1 MLNFLG
7 GAVLKMKT
15 HTFGRFA
22 ALVLALV
29 VLSGV
34 SAFGQNANSGEIKG
48 EVTDTTGAVISGAS
62 VTLLDTATG
71 VSTTTETNGV
81 GIYDVPSLQ
90 TGPYTITFS
99 KTGFRDEVRS
109 GIVLQVVTVAVDATL
124 QLGTASQ
131 QVVVTADVPLLQ
143 TEDSAQHMNFDTQ
156 AVVNAPIVGGVWYN
170 TLTNE
175 LPGVNGGGGQDAS
188 GQGIGVNG
196 TQAYSGSFLI
206 EGSTAQQPRDVN
218 ASDNYPPTDAIAEV
232 NAQTSNFGAQYGNG
246 VATFNVLLKSGVNK
260 FHGSLFEFNQNN
272 DYNARNYFNPAPG
285 KVAPLHWNEFGG
297 SIGGPIVKNKLFF
310 YFTYQKNPNVS
321 SGVYT
326 TTVPTTSASS
336 AQFGTTNMEAGCFPL
351 TYVDSNGNTHPIN
364 LSAPHTTTASQ
375 QCLTGTF
382 DTVAANIQKYFPA
395 PNLAGYVNN
404 YRAVQS
410 SPTTSTW
417 YVGKVDYTPTQNH
430 RISAYYMDFPLTLTN
445 SVDAFC
451 SLGFDCTRGN
461 NYNEDAQVTDVWTIN
476 NSLVNEARVGGVREV
491 DKYIP
496 GTYGK
501 GYPTTIGLEPTYGTN
516 SPGNIFPNITVN
528 SGGGIGGIGING
540 GTHADLADGSLVESD
555 IFTLIKGKHTI
566 KMGGEFDRSYQNY
579 TNWGDV
585 TSGSFAFDGSS
596 TNVPFADFLLGDTYS
611 FGVTDYAETGS
622 RSWMVG
628 TFAQDDYK
636 VLPHLTLNLG
646 LRYQYQGGWSEVHNR
661 WGSYDPTLVNT
672 GQYANKALGAIT
684 YGGQNGRNDLYGG
697 ANEWA
702 PRVGLSWSPTQKW
715 AFRASYGITDV
726 PWSGELSDFQGGMG
740 FGFNPSGYF
749 GYYKDA
755 FQLQTGPPAGTVVT
769 PTLATLTNS
778 QYNYKQVAYY
788 PEHRPATYYQE
799 SLLSVQ
805 YEIPFQILLDAS
817 YVYTKGTH
825 LNFERDTNQIPQ
837 SQLSSNPNGYCAVS
851 VQPNP
856 LFCTIESH
864 LWDGYSNYNA
874 LQLRAEKRAS
884 HGLYLVFNYA
894 WSKTMDTGTS
904 SGHAQGIDL
913 WQNAYNIKANY
924 GLSQLDV
931 RNTINGSATYEL
943 PFGIGKAFALHGVA
957 DEFLG
962 GWRATGVFQ
971 IHGGIPFTPTTSSNG
986 SDLSGSTAVQ
996 CYCGFEWLPNQVAS
1010 ASVPHPSPSKWFNPA
1025 AFATPAPGTFGNI
1038 HRNTLTGPNWRD
1050 LDLSMGKTFLL
1061 IEGIKVEIRADSYN
1075 FFNHPNFSNP
1085 SAATGTGVVGGGV
1098 ITGTNG
1104 SRDIQLGG
1112 RLTF

>member
-1 MLNFLG
+1 
-7 GAVLKMKT
+7 MKT
-15 HTFGRFA
+15 NKITRIA
-22 ALVLALV
+22 ALASIVVVSGAL
-29 VLSGV
+29 
-34 SAFGQNANSGEIKG
+34 SAFGQNSNSGEIKG
-48 EVTDTTGAVISGAS
+48 QVTDASGAVVPGAS

-71 VSTTTETNGV
+71 VSTKTQTNDV
-81 GIYDVPSLQ
+81 GIYDVPSLP
-90 TGPYTITFS
+90 TGPYSITFS
-99 KTGFRDEVRS
+99 KTGFRNEVRN
-109 GIVLQVVTVAVDATL
+109 GVVLQIGTIAIDASL
-124 QLGTASQ
+124 QVGQTSL
-131 QVVVTADVPLLQ
+131 QVVVTADAPQLQ
-143 TEDSAQHMNFDTQ
+143 TEDSSQHEDFNTQ

-170 TLTNE
+170 ELTNE

-218 ASDNYPPTDAIAEV
+218 ASDNYPPTDAIGEV
-232 NAQTSNFGAQYGNG
+232 NVQTSNFGAQYGNG
-246 VATFNVLLKSGVNK
+246 VATFNVLLKSGTNR

-272 DYNARNYFNPAPG
+272 DYNALPYFDSGANAS
-285 KVAPLHWNEFGG
+285 VAPLHWNEFGG
-297 SIGGPIVKNKLFF
+297 SIGGPIIKNKLFF
-310 YFTYQKNPNVS
+310 FFTYQRNPNTS

-326 TTVPTTSASS
+326 TTVPTTAASS
-336 AQFGTTNMEAGCFPL
+336 TQFGTTNMEAGCFPGPV
-351 TYVDSNGNTHPIN
+351 TNPNTGNPFAGNCIT
-364 LSAPHTTTASQ
+364 S
-375 QCLTGTF
+375 TF
-382 DTVAANIQKYFPA
+382 DKVAASIQKYFPA
-395 PNLAGYVNN
+395 PNLPGYLNN

-410 SPTTSTW
+410 TPTTSTW
-417 YVGKVDYTPTQNH
+417 YVGKVDYTPNQSH
-430 RISAYYMDFPLTLTN
+430 RISGYYMYFPISPLTYN
-445 SVDAFC
+445 VDAFC
-451 SLGFDCTRGN
+451 SLGFDCTVGN
-461 NYNEDAQVTDVWTIN
+461 NYNQDAQITDVWTI
-476 NSLVNEARVGGVREV
+476 SPTKINEARIGNVREV

-516 SPGNIFPNITVN
+516 SPGNIFPTITVN

-540 GTHADLADGSLVESD
+540 GVHADLADGSLVESD

-566 KMGGEFDRSYQNY
+566 KMGGEFDKSYQNY

-585 TSGSFAFDGSS
+585 TSGSFVFDGSS
-596 TNVPFADFLLGDTYS
+596 TNVPYADFLLGDTYS
-611 FGVTDYAETGS
+611 FGVTDYAETGA
-622 RSWMVG
+622 RSWMLG

-636 VLPHLTLNLG
+636 VLPHLTVNIG

-672 GQYANKALGAIT
+672 GQYANGALGAIT
-684 YGGQNGRNDLYGG
+684 YGGQHGRNDLYDGT
-697 ANEWA
+697 NEWA
-702 PRVGLSWSPTQKW
+702 PRVGFSWSPIEKW

-726 PWSGELSDFQGGMG
+726 PWSGELSDFEGGMG
-740 FGFNPSGYF
+740 FGFNPSGYY
-749 GYYKDA
+749 GYHKDA

-769 PTLATLTNS
+769 PTLATLTDS
-778 QYNYKQVAYY
+778 QYNYDQVAYY
-788 PEHRPATYYQE
+788 PAHRPATYYQE

-805 YEIPFQILLDAS
+805 HELPFQMLVDAS

-825 LNFERDTNQIPQ
+825 LNFERDTDQVMEGN
-837 SQLSSNPNGYCAVS
+837 LSKNPNSYCATS
-851 VQPNP
+851 AQPNP
-856 LFCTIESH
+856 LFCTLESH

-884 HGLYLVFNYA
+884 HGLYIVFNYA

-913 WQNAYNIKANY
+913 WQNAYDIRANY

-931 RNTINGSATYEL
+931 RNTINGSASYEL
-943 PFGIGKAFALHGVA
+943 PFGIGKQFALHGVM
-957 DEFLG
+957 DEVLG
-962 GWRATGVFQ
+962 GWRATGVYQ

-986 SDLSGSTAVQ
+986 SDLSQSEALQ

-1010 ASVPHPSPSKWFNPA
+1010 ASVPHPSVNEWFNPA
-1025 AFATPAPGTFGNI
+1025 AFATPTPGTFGNI
-1038 HRNTLTGPNWRD
+1038 RRNTLTGPNWRD

-1061 IEGIKVEIRADSYN
+1061 MEGMKFEIRADSFN
-1075 FFNHPNFSNP
+1075 FFNHPNFQNP

-1098 ITGTNG
+1098 ITATNG
-1104 SRDIQLGG
+1104 NRDIQLGG